1 MAELNRE
8 RPIAQVLEVL
18 QVVAHQVRE
27 VNREQKRLI
36 TEVQTL
42 KSKIMKLEQDLKKEQ
57 GTSTEPKE
65 LNKGWIF
72 S

>member
-1 MAELNRE
+1 MEQ

-27 VNREQKRLI
+27 VNREQKRMI
-36 TEVQTL
+36 TEIQTL
-42 KSKIMKLEQDLKKEQ
+42 KSKIMKLEQDIKKEK
-57 GTSTEPKE
+57 PKE
-65 LNKGWIF
+65 LSKGWIF

>member
-1 MAELNRE
+1 MEQ

-27 VNREQKRLI
+27 GNREQKRLI

-42 KSKIMKLEQDLKKEQ
+42 KSKIMKLEQDLKKE
-57 GTSTEPKE
+57 EPKE

>member
-1 MAELNRE
+1 MEQ

-27 VNREQKRLI
+27 VNREQKRMI
-36 TEVQTL
+36 TEIQTL
-42 KSKIMKLEQDLKKEQ
+42 KSKIMKLEQDLKKE
-57 GTSTEPKE
+57 EPKE

>member
-1 MAELNRE
+1 MEQ

-42 KSKIMKLEQDLKKEQ
+42 KSKIMKLEQDLKKE
-57 GTSTEPKE
+57 EPKE